1 MEYQNTD
8 ELIRKL
14 SRGNKTEATKNLT
27 KFYAEARFKIPPEDF
42 KRQYTDGADDGGIDF
57 YHKEDNT
64 FFIFQTKFSK
74 NPKKVSIP
82 EISDEIRKIQNTL
95 TTSNPNRKADDFV
108 NSLKRE
114 TGNKDAILEILWLTT
129 NIIKQSVRDKIQN
142 DLESWRQKNGWLL
155 GIDFVVIDKHV
166 LENVIYDVKH
176 GYIPY
181 TGKKILKLEQ
191 GQWIE
196 TTWEETGVRSV
207 VCTVNVNDILKWFN
221 ASDEIDRF
229 LQKNVRE
236 FLGEASKINKAI
248 AKSYLE
254 APTWFWYKHNG
265 IIIFADDLHID
276 KTKMELILRNPQIVN
291 GGQTLKALFSAY
303 DKNKRSDNSAKVILR
318 IYRLPYE
325 DTETYK
331 RSIEIISALNSQNKI
346 NPSDLRST
354 DPRQVRLEELFDS
367 LFDSTDN
374 GYKYIRKRAKEA
386 KSGRYSITMR
396 ALALRYYVCKKNVP
410 HEGVRGNVEELFEEE
425 NKYNEIFD
433 ESAINKELD
442 GNHVVINY
450 VTCWNIDQILQNNV
464 KRELPHRDVEYF
476 QYTKWFV
483 LSDIYRKL
491 MEWKRKKFNLGWHMW
506 NNFIESHQFE
516 KAIFDYSFSAF
527 RIGREIIPRREEP
540 RSFFKTKDA
549 VTKFSSQTSI
559 RTFESLM
566 NKAFDRFQRKNR

>member
-14 SRGNKTEATKNLT
+14 SLGNKTEATKNLT
-27 KFYAEARFKIPPEDF
+27 KFYAEARFKIRPEDF
-42 KRQYTDGADDGGIDF
+42 NRQYTDGAYDGGIDF
-57 YHKEDNT
+57 YHNEDNT
-64 FFIFQTKFSK
+64 FFIFQTKFSGS
-74 NPKKVSIP
+74 PKKVSTS
-82 EISDEIRKIQNTL
+82 EISDEIRKLKNTL
-95 TTSNPNRKADDFV
+95 TTSNPNRRADDFV

-114 TGNKDAILEILWLTT
+114 TGNKDAILEVLWLTT
-129 NIIKQSVRDKIQN
+129 NIIEQSVRNEIQN
-142 DLESWRQKNGWLL
+142 DLESWRKENGWLL
-155 GIDFVVIDKHV
+155 GIDFVAIDKHV
-166 LENVIYDVKH
+166 LESVIYDVKH

-207 VCTVNVNDILKWFN
+207 VCTANVNDILKWFRT
-221 ASDEIDRF
+221 SDEIDRF

-248 AKSYLE
+248 RKSYLE

-276 KTKMELILRNPQIVN
+276 KTKMELILRNPQVVN

-303 DKNKRSDNSAKVILR
+303 DKNNRSDNSAKVILR

-331 RSIEIISALNSQNKI
+331 RSIEIISTLNSQNKI

-354 DPRQVRLEELFDS
+354 DPRQVRLEQLFERIG
-367 LFDSTDN
+367 T
-374 GYKYIRKRAKEA
+374 GYKYLRKRAKEA
-386 KSGRYSITMR
+386 KSSRYSITMR
-396 ALALRYYVCKKNVP
+396 VLALRYYVCKKNAP

-433 ESAINKELD
+433 ESAINKELS

-450 VTCWNIDQILQNNV
+450 VTCWNIDQLLQKV
-464 KRELPHRDVEYF
+464 ELPNRDEEYF

-491 MEWKRKKFNLGWHMW
+491 IEWKRKEFNLGWQMW
-506 NNFIESHQFE
+506 NNFIESYQFE
-516 KAIFDYSFSAF
+516 KAVFDYSRSAF
-527 RIGREIIPRREEP
+527 RIGREIIPVRDEP

-549 VTKFSSQTSI
+549 VTKFSSRTSI
-559 RTFESLM
+559 RNFKSLM
-566 NKAFDRFQRKNR
+566 NKAFDGFQRENE

>member
-14 SRGNKTEATKNLT
+14 SLGNKTEATKNLT
-27 KFYAEARFKIPPEDF
+27 KFYAEARFKIRPEDF
-42 KRQYTDGADDGGIDF
+42 NRQYTDGADDGGIDF
-57 YHKEDNT
+57 YHNEDRT
-64 FFIFQTKFSK
+64 FFIFQTKFSGS
-74 NPKKVSIP
+74 PKKVSSS
-82 EISDEIRKIQNTL
+82 EIFDEIRKLKNTL
-95 TTSNPNRKADDFV
+95 TTQNPNRKAEDFV
-108 NSLKRE
+108 NSLKRD
-114 TGNKDAILEILWLTT
+114 TGNKDAILEVLWLTT
-129 NIIKQSVRDKIQN
+129 NIVEQSVRDDIQN
-142 DLESWRQKNGWLL
+142 DLETWRKENGWLL
-155 GIDFVVIDKHV
+155 GIDFVAIDKNV
-166 LENVIYDVKH
+166 LESVIYDVKH

-196 TTWEETGVRSV
+196 TTWEETGVYSV
-207 VCTVNVNDILKWFN
+207 VCTANVNDILKWFRT
-221 ASDEIDRF
+221 SDEIDRF

-265 IIIFADDLHID
+265 IIIFADNLLID
-276 KTKMELILRNPQIVN
+276 KTKMELILRNPQVVN

-303 DKNKRSDNSAKVILR
+303 DKNNRSDNSAKVILR

-354 DPRQVRLEELFDS
+354 DPRQVRLEHLFERIG
-367 LFDSTDN
+367 T
-374 GYKYIRKRAKEA
+374 GYKYLRKRAKEA

-396 ALALRYYVCKKNVP
+396 NLALRYYVCKKNVP

-433 ESAINKELD
+433 EGAINKELS
-442 GNHVVINY
+442 GNHIVINY
-450 VTCWNIDQILQNNV
+450 VTCWNIDQLLQ
-464 KRELPHRDVEYF
+464 KAELPVRDAEYF
-476 QYTKWFV
+476 QYTKWFG
-483 LSDIYRKL
+483 LADIYKKL
-491 MEWKRKKFNLGWHMW
+491 IDWKRKKFNLGWQIW
-506 NNFIESHQFE
+506 INFIESHQFE
-516 KAIFDYSFSAF
+516 KAVFDYSRFAF
-527 RIGREIIPRREEP
+527 RIGREIIPAREEP

-549 VTKFSSQTSI
+549 VTRFSSKTSI
-559 RTFESLM
+559 RNFESIM
-566 NKAFDRFQRKNR
+566 NKAFNRFQRENE

>member
-14 SRGNKTEATKNLT
+14 SLGNKTEATKNLT
-27 KFYAEARFKIPPEDF
+27 KFYAEARFKIRPEDF
-42 KRQYTDGADDGGIDF
+42 NRQYTDGAYDGGIDF
-57 YHKEDNT
+57 YHNEDNT
-64 FFIFQTKFSK
+64 FFIFQTKFSGS
-74 NPKKVSIP
+74 PKKVSTS
-82 EISDEIRKIQNTL
+82 EISDEIRKLKNTL
-95 TTSNPNRKADDFV
+95 TTSNPNTRADDFV

-114 TGNKDAILEILWLTT
+114 TGNKDAILEVLWLTT
-129 NIIKQSVRDKIQN
+129 NIIEQSVRNEIQN
-142 DLESWRQKNGWLL
+142 DLESWRKENGWLL
-155 GIDFVVIDKHV
+155 GIDFVAIDKHV
-166 LENVIYDVKH
+166 LESVIYDVKH

-196 TTWEETGVRSV
+196 TTWEDTGVHSV
-207 VCTVNVNDILKWFN
+207 VCTANVNDILKWFRT
-221 ASDEIDRF
+221 SDEIDRF

-248 AKSYLE
+248 GKSYLE

-265 IIIFADDLHID
+265 IIVFADNLLID
-276 KTKMELILRNPQIVN
+276 KTRMELVLRNPQVVN
-291 GGQTLKALFSAY
+291 GGQTLKALFSFY
-303 DKNKRSDNSAKVILR
+303 DKNNRSDNFAKVLLR

-354 DPRQVRLEELFDS
+354 DPRQVRLEQLFKGIS
-367 LFDSTDN
+367 FL
-374 GYKYIRKRAKEA
+374 GYKYLRKRAKEA
-386 KSGRYSITMR
+386 KSSRYTITMR
-396 ALALRYYVCKKNVP
+396 NLALRYYVCKKNAP

-433 ESAINKELD
+433 EIAIKKELS

-450 VTCWNIDQILQNNV
+450 VTCWNIDQILQSDV
-464 KRELPHRDVEYF
+464 KKVLPKRDAEYF

-483 LSDIYRKL
+483 LNDIYGKSTD
-491 MEWKRKKFNLGWHMW
+491 WKQKKFKLGWRLW
-506 NNFIESHQFE
+506 INFIESDQFK
-516 KAIFDYSFSAF
+516 KAIFDYSRSAF
-527 RIGREIIPRREEP
+527 RIGREIIPAQEEP

-549 VTKFSSQTSI
+549 ISKFSSEVSV
-559 RTFESLM
+559 RNFESIM
-566 NKAFDRFQRKNR
+566 NKALSEFRKENG